1 MSFYDIE
8 TGSTTAVPGADR
20 RKDDRA
26 ALAAKLK
33 AKLREL
39 QACGLPVDFE
49 ADEGDTARR
58 TARSSDAV
66 EVTCC

>member
-8 TGSTTAVPGADR
+8 TGLSTLLQGVDR

-26 ALAAKLK
+26 ALATKLK

-39 QACGLPVDFE
+39 QACGLAVDVDDDE
-49 ADEGDTARR
+49 ADTPA
-58 TARSSDAV
+58 AAASLLRSSSAA
-66 EVTCC
+66 

>member
-8 TGSTTAVPGADR
+8 TGLSALLHGADR

-26 ALAAKLK
+26 MLATKLK

-39 QACGLPVDFE
+39 QAAGLVVSLDDDDLPPVIKSNT
-49 ADEGDTARR
+49 ADEVAG
-58 TARSSDAV
+58 V
-66 EVTCC
+66 L

>member
-8 TGSTTAVPGADR
+8 SGLSTLLTGADR

-26 ALAAKLK
+26 ALAVKLK

-39 QACGLPVDFE
+39 QACGLDVEFD
-49 ADEGDTARR
+49 D
-58 TARSSDAV
+58 DAG
-66 EVTCC
+66 EPAYRPSKPTGAELPI

>member
-8 TGSTTAVPGADR
+8 SGLSTLLTGVDR

-26 ALAAKLK
+26 ALAVKLK

-39 QACGLPVDFE
+39 QACGLEVDFE
-49 ADEGDTARR
+49 DDDSEPAARPARPEGFGLP
-58 TARSSDAV
+58 V
-66 EVTCC
+66 